1 MTKLAKR
8 QTQRTFSLRT
18 YISHHKH
25 AWRHGF
31 RQLTKNP
38 VASLLTIAVISITLV
53 LPTGLL
59 LVLNNMQ
66 DATAN
71 LHKGTNISL
80 YMNANASSQQTNY
93 VQNAISKIN
102 NIAKVDYISP
112 EQGLVQFNQQS
123 GLGNVVKTL
132 GDNPLPGVFNV
143 TPSNQSTTALNV
155 LNSELSALPNVAAV
169 KVDMQWVKRLNA
181 ILSLLQSFTYGLA
194 ALLAIAVLLIISN
207 TIRMNIQN
215 YQEEIEVM
223 KLVGASKRFI
233 RRPFLVSGVL
243 YGLCAAVFS
252 ALILDFFMLWLQ
264 APLNQL
270 TALYNTQ
277 FSLSGLNIT
286 QALELILAGIVLG
299 FLGSWLVVGK
309 YLNKIQPE

>member
-1 MTKLAKR
+1 MSKLAQR
-8 QTQRTFSLRT
+8 QTQRQFSLRT
-18 YISHHKH
+18 YFSHHKH
-25 AWRHGF
+25 AWRHGL

-38 VASLLTIAVISITLV
+38 IASLLTIAVISITLV

-59 LVLNNMQ
+59 LVLDNMQ

-71 LHKGTNISL
+71 LHKGTNISV
-80 YMNANASSQQTNY
+80 YMQANANTQQITF
-93 VQNAISKIN
+93 VQNAISKID
-102 NIAKVDYISP
+102 NIDKVDYISP
-112 EQGLVQFNQQS
+112 EQGLTQFNKQS
-123 GLGNVVKTL
+123 GLGNVVRTL
-132 GDNPLPGVFNV
+132 GDNPLPGVFNI
-143 TPSNQSTTALNV
+143 TPKHQSTTALNI
-155 LNSELSALPNVAAV
+155 LSSELSALPNVAAV

-181 ILSLLQSFTYGLA
+181 ILSLLQNFTYGLA
-194 ALLAIAVLLIISN
+194 ILLAIAVLLIIGN

-215 YQEEIEVM
+215 YQQEIEVM

-233 RRPFLVSGVL
+233 RRPFLVSGML
-243 YGLCAAVFS
+243 YGVCAGIFT

-264 APLNQL
+264 TPLNEL

-277 FSLSGLNIT
+277 FPLNGLSFPQT
-286 QALELILAGIVLG
+286 LELILAGIVLG

>member
-1 MTKLAKR
+1 MSKLAKR
-8 QTQRTFSLRT
+8 QTQRNFSLRA

-38 VASLLTIAVISITLV
+38 LASLLTIAVISITLV

-66 DATAN
+66 NATAN
-71 LHKGTNISL
+71 LHSGTNISV
-80 YMNANASSQQTNY
+80 YMNANATREQTTY
-93 VQNAISKIN
+93 VRNAISKVN
-102 NIAKVDYISP
+102 NITEVQYISP
-112 EQGLVQFNQQS
+112 EQGLAQFNKQS
-123 GLGNVVKTL
+123 GLGNVVQTL
-132 GDNPLPGVFNV
+132 GNNPLPGVFNI
-143 TPSNQSTTALNV
+143 TPHNQSTTALNL
-155 LNSELSALPNVAAV
+155 LNSELSALPNIAAV

-181 ILSLLQSFTYGLA
+181 ILALLQNFTYGLA
-194 ALLAIAVLLIISN
+194 ILLAIAVLLIIGN

-215 YQEEIEVM
+215 YQQEIEVM

-233 RRPFLVSGVL
+233 RRPFLVSGLL
-243 YGLCAAVFS
+243 YGLCAAIFS

-264 APLNQL
+264 SPLNHL
-270 TALYNTQ
+270 MVLYNTQ
-277 FSLSGLNIT
+277 FSLSGLNFPQT
-286 QALELILAGIVLG
+286 LRLICAGLVLG

-309 YLNKIQPE
+309 YITQIQPE